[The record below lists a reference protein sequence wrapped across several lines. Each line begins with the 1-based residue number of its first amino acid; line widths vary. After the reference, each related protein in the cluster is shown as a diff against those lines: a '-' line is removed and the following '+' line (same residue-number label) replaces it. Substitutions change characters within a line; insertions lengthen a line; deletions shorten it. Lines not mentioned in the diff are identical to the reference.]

1 MLEIVNQIIDFYKKN
16 HKFPKI
22 YDLNIENSP
31 LLNEKLSCFVT
42 FYYKWE
48 IRGSAWNI
56 KEIKDN
62 WINELIENTIN
73 ALTKDSRFKTI
84 NPNEVQDL
92 KIRVDKINSREM
104 LKDRSIKTIEPTISW
119 VITIKKDY
127 SKMACILPNINP
139 KLLTWEDYIP
149 ILKEKLSENSF
160 KEDDYIIYEIKTITE
175 TSY

>member
-1 MLEIVNQIIDFYKKN
+1 MLEIVKQIINFYIKN
-16 HKFPKI
+16 EKFPKI

-31 LLNEKLSCFVT
+31 LINEKLSCFVT

-62 WINELIENTIN
+62 WVNEIIENTIE
-73 ALTKDSRFKTI
+73 ALTKDPRFKAIT
-84 NPNEVQDL
+84 PNDAHDL
-92 KIRVDKINSREM
+92 KIRIDKISNREM

-119 VITIKKDY
+119 VIVIKKDY

-149 ILKEKLSENSF
+149 ILKEKLAESSF
-160 KEDDYIIYEIKTITE
+160 KEDNYIIYEIKTITE